1 MEASAIYT
9 PKVTFSIVVYK
20 QTVEELSATIQS
32 VLQYNLP
39 KVIYIVDNSPQDTAS
54 QLTQISDCII
64 YHHIPQNVGFGK
76 AHNWAIEEAIKNG
89 SQFHFIVNP
98 DIYFKEDIVSPML
111 TYMEI
116 HPDVGLMMPRILHPN
131 GKTQFLPKLM
141 PSPKMLIQ
149 RRLRSV
155 FRTQHEKWMKKFE
168 MRSMRDDQIYEVG
181 HISGCF
187 SLFRTEALKR
197 CGTYDERFFMYFEDT
212 DLSRRIHQ
220 HYKTIYFPF
229 VSVYHLYGNAA
240 SKSWRMFSIFIY
252 SLCQYF
258 NKWGWFFDK
267 ERNQCN
273 AKFLKQLDN

>member
-64 YHHIPQNVGFGK
+64 YHHIPQNVRFGK

-111 TYMEI
+111 TYMES
-116 HPDVGLMMPRILHPN
+116 HP
-131 GKTQFLPKLM
+131 
-141 PSPKMLIQ
+141 
-149 RRLRSV
+149 
-155 FRTQHEKWMKKFE
+155 
-168 MRSMRDDQIYEVG
+168 
-181 HISGCF
+181 
-187 SLFRTEALKR
+187 R
-197 CGTYDERFFMYFEDT
+197 CGTHDAPHPPPQRKNT
-212 DLSRRIHQ
+212 IPTQTHALAQNAHPT
-220 HYKTIYFPF
+220 KTEVGFP
-229 VSVYHLYGNAA
+229 HPT
-240 SKSWRMFSIFIY
+240 
-252 SLCQYF
+252 
-258 NKWGWFFDK
+258 
-267 ERNQCN
+267 
-273 AKFLKQLDN
+273 